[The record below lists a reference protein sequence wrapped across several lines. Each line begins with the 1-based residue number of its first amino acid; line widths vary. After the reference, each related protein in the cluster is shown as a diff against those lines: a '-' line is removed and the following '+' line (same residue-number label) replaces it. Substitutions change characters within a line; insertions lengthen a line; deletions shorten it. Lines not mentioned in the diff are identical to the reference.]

1 MGGCRDFIC
10 RPSHGSQTFAL
21 GFGTI
26 LAGGVRAAEPSAAA
40 SLMGAGARVL
50 PGLVDR
56 LAKAPRR
63 RDFKTVPMIL
73 DDSSQWDA
81 EALKEIMNYEEPVKQ
96 VWDNTVLD
104 SRWLNLMRNSLNAQ
118 IWSFKHPDF
127 LAVSA
132 THGSAHLALYDDTI
146 WDKYQITELAG
157 EKFKTNTLM
166 VAKSAPS
173 GAANYEAPGRHL
185 LRPRQFDTN
194 ADAARRRFPGLS
206 QRDLGG
212 GGGADRERDEPGRAF
227 SGSVG
232 GGHDQSPRR
241 RRRVDAR
248 RGSDAPRIAEG
259 RILLCEIGA
268 RGRAC
273 PGGLAP
279 ALLAF
284 SRFSG

>member
-1 MGGCRDFIC
+1 MTSFAGR
-10 RPSHGSQTFAL
+10 RTALETFAL
-21 GFGTI
+21 GFGAI

-104 SRWLNLMRNSLNAQ
+104 SPWLNLMRNSLNAQ

-127 LAVSA
+127 PAVSA
-132 THGSAHLALYDDTI
+132 PHGSAHLALYDDTI
-146 WDKYQITELAG
+146 WDKYQITKLAG

-173 GAANYEAPGRHL
+173 DAADYEAPAGTFSAHDNSIPTLMRRGVVFLACH
-185 LRPRQFDTN
+185 N
-194 ADAARRRFPGLS
+194 AIWEQAGALIEKGMNPDGLS
-206 QRDLGG
+206 QEALAADMTNHLVEGVVLTP
-212 GGGADRERDEPGRAF
+212 GAVATLPELQR
-227 SGSVG
+227 VG
-232 GGHDQSPRR
+232 FYY
-241 RRRVDAR
+241 AK
-248 RGSDAPRIAEG
+248 
-259 RILLCEIGA
+259 
-268 RGRAC
+268 
-273 PGGLAP
+273 
-279 ALLAF
+279 
-284 SRFSG
+284 